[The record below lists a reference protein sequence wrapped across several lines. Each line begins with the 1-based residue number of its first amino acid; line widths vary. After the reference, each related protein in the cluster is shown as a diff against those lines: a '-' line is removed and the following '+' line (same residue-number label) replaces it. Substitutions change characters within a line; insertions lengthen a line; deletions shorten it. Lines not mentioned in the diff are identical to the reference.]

1 MAHLEKSWSSRNSA
15 AMSRS
20 PPWLIYATNATL
32 WAYTICAD
40 PQSSQTIKTWVRQ
53 ATGHIDQE
61 GVESGHLWEIV
72 DLIRKSMHARTS
84 RPLAIAYATYMLLT
98 RYKITEYQDSR
109 QWSQKLPLVDYIE
122 FFLLVRR
129 AEHAYVTVSVSRLI
143 SRSFVSRVRH
153 RLIGCWDISFIQRH
167 ECRNL
172 VTESQPSNE
181 FAALVAALAESCFT
195 AQMLVDILTAGN
207 SEILIVGNRDQ
218 ELTYIICWLVYK
230 TAVFLGT
237 YL

>member
-1 MAHLEKSWSSRNSA
+1 
-15 AMSRS
+15 
-20 PPWLIYATNATL
+20 
-32 WAYTICAD
+32 
-40 PQSSQTIKTWVRQ
+40 
-53 ATGHIDQE
+53 
-61 GVESGHLWEIV
+61 
-72 DLIRKSMHARTS
+72 
-84 RPLAIAYATYMLLT
+84 
-98 RYKITEYQDSR
+98 
-109 QWSQKLPLVDYIE
+109 
-122 FFLLVRR
+122 
-129 AEHAYVTVSVSRLI
+129 
-143 SRSFVSRVRH
+143 
-153 RLIGCWDISFIQRH
+153 
-167 ECRNL
+167 